1 MIRCIELRKLGTGA
15 RTPIETGLAQLV
27 EHWSPKPGVGSSS
40 LSTRAKVSIAMIQYV
55 KDSFEELKKHVT
67 WTSWSELQRL
77 TTVVI
82 VFSIL
87 FSLVIWG
94 ADSVLSRV
102 VKFYFELIS

>member
-1 MIRCIELRKLGTGA
+1 
-15 RTPIETGLAQLV
+15 
-27 EHWSPKPGVGSSS
+27 
-40 LSTRAKVSIAMIQYV
+40 MIQYV
-55 KDSFEELKKHVT
+55 KDSYEELKKHVT

-87 FSLVIWG
+87 FSLVIWA

-102 VKFYFELIS
+102 IKFYFQFIS

>member
-1 MIRCIELRKLGTGA
+1 M
-15 RTPIETGLAQLV
+15 
-27 EHWSPKPGVGSSS
+27 SGV
-40 LSTRAKVSIAMIQYV
+40 RASQPVQNVSIAMIQYV
-55 KDSFEELKKHVT
+55 KESFEELKKYVT

-82 VFSIL
+82 VFSVL
-87 FSLVIWG
+87 FSLAIWG

>member
-1 MIRCIELRKLGTGA
+1 M
-15 RTPIETGLAQLV
+15 
-27 EHWSPKPGVGSSS
+27 SGVRVSQPVQI
-40 LSTRAKVSIAMIQYV
+40 VSIAMIQYV
-55 KDSFEELKKHVT
+55 KDSYEELKKHVT

-87 FSLVIWG
+87 FSLVIWA

-102 VKFYFELIS
+102 IKFYFQFIS